1 MTGCM
6 IRNLVRFVPI
16 AAVAALV
23 GGPASARAATLAEVQ
38 AALAATRTMTADFT
52 QVAGNGAASKG
63 RMTVRRPGQARFD
76 YGPDSRILVVAD
88 GSTLSFI
95 DYRVNQVSQWPIRQT
110 PLGVLLDPAAD
121 LSRIARV
128 LPEAESPLPGTI
140 AVLAA
145 DPERPDFG
153 RITFFLERRPDAP
166 GGLML
171 TGWRVVD
178 AQNNL
183 TSVSLQNVK
192 WNVDVSR
199 TSFAFQDPRRRP
211 GPAGRPR

>member
-1 MTGCM
+1 MSQRM
-6 IRNLVRFVPI
+6 MKPVLALAAFVAFL
-16 AAVAALV
+16 AA
-23 GGPASARAATLAEVQ
+23 PAMARTASLAEVQ

-52 QVAGNGAASKG
+52 QVAGNGASTSG
-63 RMTVRRPGQARFD
+63 RMIVRRPGQARFD

-88 GSTLSFI
+88 GSTLSFV

-110 PLGVLLDPAAD
+110 PLGVLLDPSAD
-121 LSRIARV
+121 LSRLARV
-128 LPEAESPLPGTI
+128 LPDAESPMPGTV
-140 AVLAA
+140 AVLAT
-145 DPERPDFG
+145 DPDRPDFG
-153 RITFFLERRPDAP
+153 RITFFLERRGDAP

-183 TSVSLQNVK
+183 TSVSLRNVK

>member
-1 MTGCM
+1 M
-6 IRNLVRFVPI
+6 IRLFLPLA
-16 AAVAALV
+16 AAVAFVA
-23 GGPASARAATLAEVQ
+23 GPAAARTTTLAEVQ
-38 AALAATRTMTADFT
+38 AALTATRTMTADFT
-52 QVAGNGAASKG
+52 QVAGNGASTSG
-63 RMTVRRPGQARFD
+63 RMTVRRPGQARFE
-76 YGPDSRILVVAD
+76 YGPESRILVVAD
-88 GSTLSFI
+88 GSTLSFV

-110 PLGVLLDPAAD
+110 PLGVLLDPSAD
-121 LSRIARV
+121 LARIARV
-128 LPEAESPLPGTI
+128 LPDSESPLPGTI
-140 AVLAA
+140 AVLAK
-145 DPERPDFG
+145 DPDRPDFG
-153 RITFFLERRPDAP
+153 RITFFLQRRGDAP

-183 TSVSLQNVK
+183 TSVSLQNVR

>member
-1 MTGCM
+1 MSARM
-6 IRNLVRFVPI
+6 MMRFLSI
-16 AAVAALV
+16 AMAAAVVAA
-23 GGPASARAATLAEVQ
+23 PADSRTASLAEVQ
-38 AALAATRTMTADFT
+38 SALAATRTMTADFT
-52 QVAGNGAASKG
+52 QVAGNGASTSG

-76 YGPDSRILVVAD
+76 YGPESRILVVAD
-88 GSTLSFI
+88 GNTLSFV

-145 DPERPDFG
+145 DPDRPDFG

-183 TSVSLQNVK
+183 TSVSLRNVR